1 MRRTVLAVAALG
13 LVALLAVA
21 ALDEREI
28 AYPTGLPAV
37 REAAVL
43 GPGARTCWPVEAP
56 VRFAAVRLVTGPG
69 GPLEITAGD
78 RAGRTPPGGGSVTAR
93 VGPVAAGRVRVC
105 ARNAG
110 AAPVTLYGAPP
121 DTRVRLLGDPDAKA
135 VPAAVLLRAEPT
147 TLLAQ
152 APRVVARAAR
162 FDGGWIGAWTVWAL
176 LGVAAIGVP
185 ALLARALYASERS
198 SSGTGS
204 SRSSPADRAS

>member
-1 MRRTVLAVAALG
+1 MRKAVLAVTAFAIVVL
-13 LVALLAVA
+13 LVAS

-28 AYPTGLPAV
+28 AYPTGLPAARV
-37 REAAVL
+37 AAVL

-56 VRFAAVRLVTGPG
+56 VAFSAVRLVTAGG
-69 GPLEITAGD
+69 GPLEVSAGG
-78 RAGRTPPGGGSVTAR
+78 RAGRTPAGGGIVTAR
-93 VGPVAAGRVRVC
+93 LGRVAAGRVRVC

-110 AAPVTLYGAPP
+110 TGAATLYGAPP
-121 DTRVRLLGDPDAKA
+121 DTRVRLLGEPDAKV

-152 APRVVARAAR
+152 IPHAVARAAR
-162 FDGGWIGAWTVWAL
+162 FDGGWIGTWAVWAL
-176 LGVAAIGVP
+176 LALVAVGVP

-204 SRSSPADRAS
+204 RRSSPAERVS